1 MISREAGLNDTTS
14 KCTGVPSKRIVS
26 NTSMSSGDDLVVK
39 GNRILL
45 VCGYREVTVWPDL
58 EPLRAQARRIGIPNQ
73 ANMDEHRQ

>member
-1 MISREAGLNDTTS
+1 
-14 KCTGVPSKRIVS
+14 VPSKRIVS